1 MVIIP
6 GREGVV
12 EINKRL
18 AEEALQDSEQ
28 RYRELYVSVRRQAQ
42 EMALLDR
49 VRTAVAGELDLQ
61 GVIRTVVE
69 GIAETF
75 GYPLVSLY
83 LRRGDSMFLEHQ
95 VGYAEVIQEIPVS
108 KGVLGKTVRTGQ
120 AILLDDVHTDP
131 DFLEAIPGIGSEV
144 CVPLFDRGQVVG
156 TLNVESYPGMK
167 LTEADLRLM
176 TALSENISIAIGR
189 ARLYTEIR
197 ASEER
202 YRSLFQNASMGIF
215 HSSPEGRF
223 IQVNPTLADMFG
235 YASPEDMVA
244 SITDI
249 NTQIYV
255 DSKKRK
261 QLLKKTRQQDG
272 WVYAENRYRHKDGR
286 IITANLAVRK
296 VLGADGKLAYLEGF
310 VEDIT
315 DRRQIEEAEREQRIL
330 AESLRDTAAA
340 LNSALELDQVLDNI
354 LVNVGRVVPH
364 DAAHIMLINDNGEGY
379 IVREHG
385 YAERTGKEKT
395 LAMRLVVMNIP
406 HLCQIVET
414 AQPVIVPD
422 TLAVP
427 EWSQLACAA
436 WARSYAGIPIQ
447 YLGAVVGFINLFSV
461 TAGFFSQA
469 HIERMQTFANQIAT
483 VFANSR
489 LVDELQKANARLY
502 TQLSEIQA
510 LETEL
515 REQAIR
521 DPLTGLFNRRYLQI
535 TLDREIA
542 RVHRASQPV
551 GIIIMDIDRFKLI
564 NDSYGH
570 KAGDLVLEALGEL
583 LKHNIRRED
592 IACRYGGE
600 EFVVVMPGASLQTAQ
615 ERAEIIRARI
625 EALRVTYE
633 NRIISIAVSVGV
645 AAYPVHGATGED
657 VLIRAD
663 RALYHAKQAGRN
675 RVVTYTDSIRMPF
688 IQPQS

>member
-1 MVIIP
+1 
-6 GREGVV
+6 V
-12 EINKRL
+12 ELDKLL
-18 AEEALQDSEQ
+18 AKEALLDSEQ
-28 RYRELYVSVRRQAQ
+28 RYRELYVSARRKAQ

-83 LRRGDSMFLEHQ
+83 MRRGDSMFLEHQ
-95 VGYAEVIQEIPVS
+95 VGYAEVIHEIPIC

-120 AILLDDVHTDP
+120 AILLDDVHADP
-131 DFLEAIPGIGSEV
+131 NFLEAIPGIGSEV

-156 TLNVESYPGMK
+156 ALNVESYPGLK
-167 LTEADLRLM
+167 LTEADLQIM

-215 HSSPEGRF
+215 HSSAEGKF
-223 IQVNPTLADMFG
+223 IQVNPTLANMFG

-255 DSKKRK
+255 DSIKRA
-261 QLLKKTRQQDG
+261 QLLSEAQQLDG

-296 VLGADGKLAYLEGF
+296 VLDSDGKLAYLEGF

-315 DRRQIEEAEREQRIL
+315 ERRRVEEAEREQRIL

-340 LNSALELDQVLDNI
+340 LNSALGLDQVLDNI
-354 LVNVGRVVPH
+354 LISVGRVVPH

-379 IVREHG
+379 IVREHKF
-385 YAERTGKEKT
+385 AERTGIENTRT
-395 LAMRLVVMNIP
+395 LRTVVMDIP
-406 HLCQIVET
+406 HLCKMVET

-422 TLAVP
+422 TTVMP
-427 EWSQLACAA
+427 EWRQTACAV
-436 WARSYAGIPIQ
+436 WALSYAGIPIQ
-447 YLGAVVGFINLFSV
+447 YMGVVVGFINLFST
-461 TAGFFSQA
+461 TAGFFTSA
-469 HIERMQTFANQIAT
+469 HTERMQTFANQIAT

-489 LVDELQKANARLY
+489 LVDEMQKANVRLH

-510 LETEL
+510 LEAEL

-521 DPLTGLFNRRYLQI
+521 DPLTGLFNRRYLQV
-535 TLDREIA
+535 TLDREVA

-551 GIIIMDIDRFKLI
+551 GIIIMDIDQFKLI

-615 ERAEIIRARI
+615 ERAEMVRAHI
-625 EALRVTYE
+625 EMLRVAYE
-633 NRIISIAVSVGV
+633 NRNISITVSVGV
-645 AAYPVHGATGED
+645 AAYPMHGTTGED

-663 RALYHAKQAGRN
+663 RALYHAKQEGRN
-675 RVVTYTDSIRMPF
+675 RVISYTDTIRMPF
-688 IQPQS
+688 IQPRS